1 MRPRSSFGST
11 RRSDRPRGSPRGSV
25 ARSPSRGSRL
35 AAVTSRRRLRHQP
48 HPVLRSA
55 RRQVAFPEPRRR
67 RPPGRRRRVAGH
79 ADRESLHA
87 RRRRGRRDRP
97 RAQPAPLH
105 LRRPARSLPSRSL
118 PPRQEGARRAAHRQP
133 RRGRRQGAG
142 PASPPRERRIRPWQS
157 SERAADRRQRVPARA
172 ERVRAPRR
180 SAHSRPGEAGTARER
195 ARAPRRSSGA
205 PTIRRRFSDVPEPAW
220 WAMVSWA

>member
-25 ARSPSRGSRL
+25 ARSPSRGSRH
-35 AAVTSRRRLRHQP
+35 AAATSRRRLRHPP

-67 RPPGRRRRVAGH
+67 RPPGRRRHVAGH
-79 ADRESLHA
+79 AGRESLPA

-105 LRRPARSLPSRSL
+105 LRRPARSLPSQFL
-118 PPRQEGARRAAHRQP
+118 PLRQEGAPRAAHHQP

-142 PASPPRERRIRPWQS
+142 PASPTARTANPSMAELGKGGRSTAARAGSRRTRPSTSSIGTLSTGRSRERSRTCSRAS
-157 SERAADRRQRVPARA
+157 SIV
-172 ERVRAPRR
+172 
-180 SAHSRPGEAGTARER
+180 
-195 ARAPRRSSGA
+195 RSSDNS
-205 PTIRRRFSDVPEPAW
+205 PPF
-220 WAMVSWA
+220 